1 MATAS
6 KKGKYLYE
14 EDDLLDDFLF
24 NEVAK
29 HLNGDKIG
37 VFGLKIAEDLPFE
50 SLTGEGQTQ
59 RVSTI
64 PDKNSFIKCLN
75 FVKKSILVFFSPI

>member
-6 KKGKYLYE
+6 KKRKYLYE
-14 EDDLLDDFLF
+14 EDDLVDDFLF
-24 NEVAK
+24 SEVAK

-37 VFGLKIAEDLPFE
+37 VFGLKIDEDLPFE
-50 SLTGEGQTQ
+50 SLTREGQTQ

-64 PDKNSFIKCLN
+64 PEKNSLN
-75 FVKKSILVFFSPI
+75 V